1 MATFPPITSD
11 RSPPVDLARVRRIHL
26 MGVGGTGMGAFAGL
40 LASRGFEVQGSD
52 EAVYPPMSEMLA
64 NWRIPV
70 KLGYQKENLEPAP
83 DLVIV
88 GNVIRRHNP
97 EAAALRELNIPYM
110 SFPQALGEI
119 FLAGR
124 ESLVVA
130 GTHGKTTTSAMLAHL
145 LTAAGRDPSALIGG
159 VALNLGGNFRV
170 GAGPQ
175 FVVEG
180 DEYDTAYF
188 DKGPKFLHYRP
199 KMAILTSIEL
209 DHVDIYRDLP
219 HYESAFARF
228 LALLPEGGYLA
239 VAAESASAVELSG
252 AAPCRVETY
261 GLRSGDLRVRT
272 LSFQAE
278 GARFSV
284 ERLGSGLGS
293 FEMPIFGEQ
302 NVENALAAIGV
313 ALRVGLEVE
322 EIAVGLR
329 TFRGVRRRQQE
340 LGRPGGIIVLDDFAH
355 HPTAVR
361 ATLAAVRTRFPD
373 ERVLALFEPRSNT
386 SRRKIHEEAYA
397 RAFHLATEVI
407 VARPHKAAQI
417 PDGERLDPAQ
427 LAADIAAQG
436 TPARHLDEVG
446 EMADAVKAWARKGDV
461 VLLMSN
467 GDFGGLGAKLLE
479 VLA

>member
-1 MATFPPITSD
+1 LVSPVSTDSI
-11 RSPPVDLARVRRIHL
+11 PPVDLAKVRRIHL

-40 LASRGFEVQGSD
+40 LASRGYEVQGSD
-52 EAVYPPMSEMLA
+52 ESVYPPMSEMLA
-64 NWRIPV
+64 GWHIPV
-70 KLGYQKENLEPAP
+70 KLGYCKENLEPAP

-97 EAAALRELNIPYM
+97 EATALRELGIPYL
-110 SFPQALGEI
+110 SFPQALGEL
-119 FLAGR
+119 FLADR

-130 GTHGKTTTSAMLAHL
+130 GTHGKTTTSAMLAQL
-145 LTAAGRDPSALIGG
+145 LTDAGRDPSALIGG

-170 GAGPQ
+170 GTGPH

-199 KMAILTSIEL
+199 KMAILTSVEL

-228 LALLPEGGYLA
+228 IALLPEGGYLA
-239 VAAESASAVELSG
+239 VAAEQPSAVSLAG
-252 AAPCRVETY
+252 AAACRVESY
-261 GLRSGDLRVRT
+261 GLHSGDLRVRT
-272 LSFQAE
+272 LSFHQE

-284 ERLGSGLGS
+284 ERLGQGLGA
-293 FEMPIFGEQ
+293 FEMPVFGDQ
-302 NVENALAAIGV
+302 NVENALGTIGV
-313 ALRVGLEVE
+313 ALRLGLSTE
-322 EIAVGLR
+322 EIAHGLR
-329 TFRGVRRRQQE
+329 TFRGVRRRQEE
-340 LGRPGGIIVLDDFAH
+340 LGRPGGIVVIDDFAH

-386 SRRKIHEEAYA
+386 SRRRVHEEAYA

-407 VARPHKAAQI
+407 VARPHRAAQI
-417 PDGERLDPAQ
+417 PDGERLDPDQ
-427 LAADIAAQG
+427 LAAGIAAQG

-446 EMADAVKAWARKGDV
+446 DMAQAVKDWAKPGDV

-467 GDFGGLGAKLLE
+467 GDFGGLGPKLLE
-479 VLA
+479 VLK

>member
-1 MATFPPITSD
+1 MTLVAPISTD
-11 RSPPVDLARVRRIHL
+11 TVRPIDLARVRRIHL

-64 NWRIPV
+64 GWRIPV
-70 KLGYQKENLEPAP
+70 KLGYGKENLEPAP

-97 EAAALRELNIPYM
+97 EATALRELGIPYM
-110 SFPQALGEI
+110 SFPQALGEL
-119 FLAGR
+119 FLSDR

-145 LTAAGRDPSALIGG
+145 LVSAGRDPSALIGG

-170 GAGPQ
+170 GAGPH

-228 LALLPEGGYLA
+228 IALLPDGGYLA
-239 VAAESASAVELSG
+239 VAAEHPSAVELAG

-272 LSFQAE
+272 LSFQAD

-284 ERLGSGLGS
+284 ERQGHALGS

-313 ALRVGLEVE
+313 SLRVGLSVE
-322 EIAVGLR
+322 EITEGLR
-329 TFRGVRRRQQE
+329 TFQGVRRRQQE
-340 LGRPGGIIVLDDFAH
+340 LGRPGGVIVIDDFAH

-361 ATLAAVRTRFPD
+361 ATLAAIRTRFPD

-386 SRRKIHEEAYA
+386 SRRNIHEEAYA

-407 VARPHKAAQI
+407 VARPHRAAQI

-427 LAADIAAQG
+427 LAAGIAAQG
-436 TPARHLDEVG
+436 TAARHLDDVE
-446 EMADAVKAWARKGDV
+446 EMARAVKDWAKPGDV

-479 VLA
+479 VLG